1 MYGRCRKYGKLSI
14 SAPEPLVVDP
24 NHGACAKTIVMSNTR
39 NTSDETII
47 RDSTGI
53 ERKDDT
59 SVSYEPF
66 RTERLGNVLRF

>member
-1 MYGRCRKYGKLSI
+1 MYGRVRKYGKLSI
-14 SAPEPLVVDP
+14 STPEPLAVDP
-24 NHGACAKTIVMSNTR
+24 NHGTYAKTIVMSNTR

-53 ERKDDT
+53 ERKDEI

-66 RTERLGNVLRF
+66 ETGRLGNVSRF